1 MLTKVNLP
9 RGPQTYKQFTCIYYN
24 KHNKYTFYL
33 KIDVPVFSRVFF
45 SIFTLTLTNRI
56 SKIYSSH

>member
-24 KHNKYTFYL
+24 KYTFYL
-33 KIDVPVFSRVFF
+33 KIDVPVFSRLFF
-45 SIFTLTLTNRI
+45 SILTLTLTNRI